1 MCSKEPIVRQYDHG
15 VQGTNA
21 LPPFG
26 GENFDGPN
34 DAVVLTPILGKPYGL
49 VQSHGMNP
57 ILNRIDPYYGSIWAT
72 AEAMANYVAVGGDP
86 DQAVLVNNYIW
97 PFPDEESMGSLDRSV
112 DAVVNCMDVLK
123 RPVISGKD
131 SLSSTYRGKDGQ
143 VIKIPPVLCVSV
155 FDDEQLLYL
164 TKYIHLNPQKSVG
177 TVPTDFIYSSL
188 RDYLLLNQKGKDW
201 LDTQTVF
208 DKFFS
213 QSLNAR
219 KDYLSFLSSKKDEL
233 KLIQLLK
240 QKTLE

>member
-1 MCSKEPIVRQYDHG
+1 MPSKYLQRNFRANHYYHIFNRGGFKQKIFLKKKDYD
-15 VQGTNA
+15 VFIDILKYYLRYPKINS
-21 LPPFG
+21 LSR
-26 GENFDGPN
+26 
-34 DAVVLTPILGKPYGL
+34 LTDKQLKQIKKKSAPKPYQL
-49 VQSHGMNP
+49 LAYCLMPNHFHLLLRQSLKTP
-57 ILNRIDPYYGSIWAT
+57 TLTDLIRKVCVTY
-72 AEAMANYVAVGGDP
+72 AMYF
-86 DQAVLVNNYIW
+86 QYTYHH
-97 PFPDEESMGSLDRSV
+97 
-112 DAVVNCMDVLK
+112 
-123 RPVISGKD
+123 SGA
-131 SLSSTYRGKDGQ
+131 LFQGRFR
-143 VIKIPPVLCVSV
+143 CVSV